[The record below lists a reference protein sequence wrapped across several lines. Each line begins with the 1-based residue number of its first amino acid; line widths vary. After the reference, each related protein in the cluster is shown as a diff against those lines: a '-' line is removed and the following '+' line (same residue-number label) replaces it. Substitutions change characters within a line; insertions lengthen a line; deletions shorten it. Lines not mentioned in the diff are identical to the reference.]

1 MSKKRTQKQKKS
13 SNKKS
18 YKTHKPDIISKKSQ
32 QTKPNLQTEAR
43 NLETQK
49 KSNIHKSENPKPSP
63 DKNMLNYYLK
73 SLYKDFDTYSPGLFN
88 DLLNQE
94 KIKDNLVQI
103 NEEILL
109 KFGINEELRK
119 YAFKYLLEALKPYNT
134 SEKIYFK
141 TVSLFDSFLINYS
154 KGDYPI
160 SCSQL
165 LLSKYDNNFSTT
177 KLILLILCCFYLVNQ
192 TFNTRNFELKCLE
205 NWDNKNE
212 MSYEEINELIYTI
225 MKIVNCDI
233 DIMGIYDFINIFL
246 FDLNKR
252 LKPTQENIF
261 INYLNQTV
269 TTFSIK
275 IVQNITLSDIQPS
288 IQSLGIM
295 MFSLE
300 YSKFL
305 TLNNFHNINN
315 VISLI
320 ENWLKEVKKYFT
332 EYQHE
337 DIKRVIQWLND
348 YVNSH
353 N

>member
-1 MSKKRTQKQKKS
+1 
-13 SNKKS
+13 
-18 YKTHKPDIISKKSQ
+18 
-32 QTKPNLQTEAR
+32 
-43 NLETQK
+43 
-49 KSNIHKSENPKPSP
+49 
-63 DKNMLNYYLK
+63 
-73 SLYKDFDTYSPGLFN
+73 
-88 DLLNQE
+88 
-94 KIKDNLVQI
+94 
-103 NEEILL
+103 
-109 KFGINEELRK
+109 
-119 YAFKYLLEALKPYNT
+119 
-134 SEKIYFK
+134 
-141 TVSLFDSFLINYS
+141 
-154 KGDYPI
+154 
-160 SCSQL
+160 
-165 LLSKYDNNFSTT
+165 
-177 KLILLILCCFYLVNQ
+177 
-192 TFNTRNFELKCLE
+192 
-205 NWDNKNE
+205 
-212 MSYEEINELIYTI
+212 
-225 MKIVNCDI
+225 
-233 DIMGIYDFINIFL
+233 MGIYDFINIFL